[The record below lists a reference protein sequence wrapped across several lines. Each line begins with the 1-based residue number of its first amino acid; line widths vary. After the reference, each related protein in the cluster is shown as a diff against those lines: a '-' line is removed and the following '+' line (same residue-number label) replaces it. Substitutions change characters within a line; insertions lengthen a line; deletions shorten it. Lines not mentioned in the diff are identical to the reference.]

1 MTQSSSLGY
10 LMAEAARL
18 LRSAIELELTDAG
31 LGLTSS
37 EARALAHVAELGG
50 ARQAE
55 IADAMGVEPMTV
67 CAYLD
72 RLEKAGLV
80 ERTPDPRDRRAK
92 NVRATAEAEAVLAA
106 VRSRAGDLY
115 DQLFSQFDATE
126 RARFLESLTLL
137 RDTLRRRLD
146 TPQAGCAK
154 VDRA

>member
-1 MTQSSSLGY
+1 MTQSDSLGY

-18 LRSAIELELTDAG
+18 LRAAIERELAGAG

-37 EARALAHVAELGG
+37 EARALAHVAERGG

-55 IADAMGVEPMTV
+55 IAEAMGVEPMTV

-72 RLEKAGLV
+72 RLEKAGYV

-92 NVRATAEAEAVLAA
+92 NVRATAEAEVVLSA

-115 DQLFSQFDATE
+115 DQLFSDFDTAD
-126 RARFLESLTLL
+126 RARFLDGLTLL

-146 TPQAGCAK
+146 APVAGFDK
-154 VDRA
+154 VDKA

>member
-1 MTQSSSLGY
+1 MTQSDSLGY

-18 LRSAIELELTDAG
+18 LRAAIERELADAG

-37 EARALAHVAELGG
+37 EARALAHVAERGG

-55 IADAMGVEPMTV
+55 IAEAMGVEPMTV

-72 RLEKAGLV
+72 RLEKAGYV

-92 NVRATAEAEAVLAA
+92 NVRTTEQAETVLAA

-115 DQLFSQFDATE
+115 DQLFAEFDAAD
-126 RARFLESLTLL
+126 RARFLDGLVIL
-137 RDTLRRRLD
+137 RDALRRRLD
-146 TPQAGCAK
+146 APQTGCGKAEK
-154 VDRA
+154 A

>member
-10 LMAEAARL
+10 LMAESARL
-18 LRSAIELELTDAG
+18 LRSAIELELADAG

-50 ARQAE
+50 ARQAD
-55 IADAMGVEPMTV
+55 IAEAMGVEPMTV

-72 RLEKAGLV
+72 RLEKAGYV

-106 VRSRAGDLY
+106 VRSRAGNLY
-115 DQLFSQFDATE
+115 DQLFSQFDEAE

-146 TPQAGCAK
+146 TPQAVCAK

>member
-72 RLEKAGLV
+72 RLEKAGYV

-115 DQLFSQFDATE
+115 DQLFSEFDAAD

-146 TPQAGCAK
+146 TPQPGCAK